1 MKILINQVATSGSLF
16 LEEDVDPAQLDLET
30 ELIKFDS
37 VLKLKAHAVRV
48 TDALVVDL
56 NIKAKL
62 HASCSRCLDEFGWEL
77 NKDVRLDYPLQ
88 TNITFID
95 LNPEIREEVI
105 LDYPIKPLCNLSCK
119 GLCIK
124 CGNNLNQDTPRLS
137 DLRGC
142 CLGKQGGC
150 NCGST

>member
-1 MKILINQVATSGSLF
+1 MKILVNQVSSEGVF

-37 VLKLKAHAVRV
+37 PLKLKAHAVRI
-48 TDALVVDL
+48 TNALAVDL

-62 HASCSRCLDEFGWEL
+62 HAGCSRCLDQFDWEF
-77 NKDVRLDYPLQ
+77 NKDVRLNYPLDAS
-88 TNITFID
+88 ITFVD

-105 LDYPIKPLCNLSCK
+105 LDYPVKPLCSLDCK
-119 GLCIK
+119 GLCTK
-124 CGNNLNQDTPRLS
+124 CGNNLN
-137 DLRGC
+137 
-142 CLGKQGGC
+142 QGGC

>member
-1 MKILINQVATSGSLF
+1 MKILVNQVSSEGLF
-16 LEEDVDPAQLDLET
+16 LEEDIDPAQLDLET

-37 VLKLKAHAVRV
+37 SLKVKARAVRI
-48 TDALVVDL
+48 TNALAIDL

-62 HASCSRCLDEFGWEL
+62 HAGCSRCLDEFGWEL
-77 NKDVRLDYPLQ
+77 NKDVRLDYPLDAS
-88 TNITFID
+88 IAFID

-124 CGNNLNQDTPRLS
+124 CGNNLNQ
-137 DLRGC
+137 
-142 CLGKQGGC
+142 GGC